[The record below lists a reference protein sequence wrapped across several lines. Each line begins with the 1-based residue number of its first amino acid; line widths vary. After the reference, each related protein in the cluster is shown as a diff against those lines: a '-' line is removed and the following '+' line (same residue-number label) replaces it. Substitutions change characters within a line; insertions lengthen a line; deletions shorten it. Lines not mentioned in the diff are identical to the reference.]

1 MQSLKIEYV
10 NGMLVALEIDGQPQ
24 LDKTAVQ
31 AINFTHEQGA
41 TPVLRI
47 TVAEQIVA
55 PAQPEITQEAPQPE
69 KEGELLLA
77 KTEIRQPRNRNKN
90 RNRNRS
96 H

>member
-1 MQSLKIEYV
+1 MKDFKIEYID
-10 NGMLVALEIDGQPQ
+10 GQLVALDIDGQSQ

-31 AINFTHEQGA
+31 AISFTHEQGA
-41 TPVLRI
+41 SPVLRI

-55 PAQPEITQEAPQPE
+55 PAQPETGQPE
-69 KEGELLLA
+69 EEGELLFA
-77 KTEIRQPRNRNKN
+77 ENAPRHQRNRNKN

>member
-1 MQSLKIEYV
+1 MKDFKIEYV
-10 NGMLVALEIDGQPQ
+10 DGQLVALDIDGKPQ

-31 AINFTHEQGA
+31 AISFTHEQGA
-41 TPVLRI
+41 APVLRI

-55 PAQPEITQEAPQPE
+55 PAQPEITQEAPQQVQVTLPPN
-69 KEGELLLA
+69 A
-77 KTEIRQPRNRNKN
+77 PHARPPRNKN